1 MLQLRTLILSSF
13 LAGVTISTAAIAQ
26 QTVGPKGE
34 TATPFSALVLT
45 DEDVATLKE
54 GKYKAAVLWHVQ
66 SDLMSAVDRGV
77 HDELARLGIEVVVTT
92 DANLDVAKQRN
103 DVETAMAKSPDLI
116 LTVPIDPVASA
127 AAFAPARDKG
137 VKLVFA
143 AGVPDGY
150 VQGKDYVALLTDDL
164 FQMGEKAADE
174 LAKAIGGKGE
184 IGYIYYDAKL
194 YVPNQRDQAF
204 KYTIEHKYPDIK
216 IVASQGI
223 VDALRAEEVAD
234 GFLLKHPN
242 LDGIYVTWAQPA
254 ESVLASLRNAGN
266 THTKLVTIDLSEGV
280 ALDMIK
286 GGNVAAIIGDDGYN
300 YGVAAARA
308 GGLGLL
314 GKSAPPYIV
323 VPALAVTKNNVKEG
337 WNASLHR
344 DPPQAVLDAIQ

>member
-1 MLQLRTLILSSF
+1 MMHLRKKL
-13 LAGVTISTAAIAQ
+13 LACGFASLAVMGFAHAQ

-34 TATPFSALVLT
+34 TATPASALMLS
-45 DEDVATLKE
+45 DGDVAALQQAKH
-54 GKYKAAVLWHVQ
+54 KAALLWHVQ
-66 SDLMSAVDRGV
+66 SDLMNAVNQGAS
-77 HDELARLGIEVVVTT
+77 DELTRLGFEIVATT
-92 DANLDVAKQRN
+92 DANLDAAKQRN

-116 LTVPIDPVASA
+116 LTVPLDPVASA

-137 VKLVFA
+137 VKLMFLA
-143 AGVPDGY
+143 SVPDGY
-150 VQGKDYVALLTDDL
+150 TQGKDYVALATDDL

-184 IGYIYYDAKL
+184 IGYIYYDATL

-223 VDALRAEEVAD
+223 VDATRAEEVAD
-234 GFLLKHPN
+234 AFLLKHPN

-266 THTKLVTIDLSEGV
+266 THTKVVTIDLSEPV
-280 ALDMIK
+280 ALDMVK
-286 GGNVAAIIGDDGYN
+286 GGNVAAIIGDEGYN
-300 YGVAAARA
+300 YGVASARA
-308 GGLGLL
+308 GALSLL
-314 GKSAPPYIV
+314 GKEVPPYVV
-323 VPALAVTKNNVKEG
+323 VPALAITKDNVKEG

-344 DPPQAVLDAIQ
+344 DPPQSVLDALK

>member
-1 MLQLRTLILSSF
+1 MMQLRSKLLIGAI
-13 LAGVTISTAAIAQ
+13 AGLTFSTAATAQ
-26 QTVGPKGE
+26 QTIGPKGE
-34 TATPFSALVLT
+34 TATPFSALLLT
-45 DEDVATLKE
+45 DEDVAALKQ
-54 GKYKAAVLWHVQ
+54 GSYKAALLWHLQ
-66 SDLMSAVDRGV
+66 SDLMSAYEQGV
-77 HDELARLGIEVVVTT
+77 RDELARVGVEVVVTT

-116 LTVPIDPVASA
+116 LTVPIDPIASA

-150 VQGKDYVALLTDDL
+150 VHGKDYVTLLTDDL
-164 FQMGEKAADE
+164 FQMGALAADA
-174 LAKAIGGKGE
+174 LAEAIGGKGE
-184 IGYIYYDAKL
+184 IGYIYFDATL

-234 GFLLKHPN
+234 GFLLKHPK

-254 ESVLASLRNAGN
+254 ESVLTSLRNSGN
-266 THTKLVTIDLSEGV
+266 THTKVVTIDLSESV

-286 GGNVAAIIGDDGYN
+286 GGNVAAIIADEGYN
-300 YGVAAARA
+300 YGVASARA
-308 GGLGLL
+308 GALGLL
-314 GKSAPPYIV
+314 GKEVPPYVV
-323 VPALAVTKNNVKEG
+323 VPALAITKDNIKEG
-337 WNASLHR
+337 WNTSLHR
-344 DPPQAVLDAIQ
+344 DPPQSVLDAMQ